1 MKLFSNAVVPYI
13 YKFFHSMSTLGVEN
27 WKVHFCYVNASVI
40 VVGHASLKAIS
51 MDNLKDEEKRHL
63 FRLIL
68 YPSSYMDLWFQSL
81 CCCRYI
87 CIKNRIVAF
96 KSCLFSQ
103 QSTT

>member
-1 MKLFSNAVVPYI
+1 
-13 YKFFHSMSTLGVEN
+13 MSTLGVES
-27 WKVHFCYVNASVI
+27 WKVHFCYVNAGVI

-63 FRLIL
+63 FSIQVAIWTCGF
-68 YPSSYMDLWFQSL
+68 SHNGAA
-81 CCCRYI
+81 I

-103 QSTT
+103 QSTA